1 MKGYT
6 GNLAQEALENEDF
19 RRVLYT
25 DERIQ
30 LVVMC
35 LNPNEDIGEEV
46 HQLDQFIRVEEGEGK
61 TIIDGEEHPLTD
73 GSVVIIP
80 AGTMHNILNTS
91 RDETMKLSTLYAP
104 PNHAPGTVH
113 KTKAEAEADEEAHHI
128 KA

>member
-46 HQLDQFIRVEEGEGK
+46 HQLDQCIRVEEGEGK
-61 TIIDGEEHPLTD
+61 SSIDGEEYPLTD
-73 GSVVIIP
+73 GSVVIVP

-104 PNHAPGTVH
+104 PHHAAGLIH
-113 KTKAEAEADEEAHHI
+113 KTKAEAEADEEAQHT
-128 KA
+128 KV